1 MSAAPELGLVFIALA
16 FRPDRG
22 TLSLMDHLTHD
33 PRARVQVTS
42 TIQRGEHCD
51 DHGVVAMVTAAA

>member
-42 TIQRGEHCD
+42 TIR
-51 DHGVVAMVTAAA
+51 AASTATTMASSPG